1 MPPFDVFYPTFM
13 PLIGHPE
20 LVGNPRY
27 TMKSITENK
36 LHGEFIALIDA
47 AFVEKTAAEWV
58 EILTKADIPHSVAQ
72 VWEEV
77 LEDPQAWAI
86 GAFENMKYLTGER
99 AMVNIP
105 VKIKGAEKREVR
117 PRPVPGRAQRADHQG
132 SRLHRRAA
140 EGPPRPQR
148 LQHMGRPPRKVR
160 RQPQGRKELLIQAA
174 ITRPPENSEGR
185 VYLYCT

>member
-36 LHGEFIALIDA
+36 LHGEFIALIDE
-47 AFVEKTAAEWV
+47 AFALKTAAEWV

-77 LEDPQAWAI
+77 LEDKQAWAI
-86 GAFENMKYLTGER
+86 GAFENLKYLTGER

-105 VKIKGAEKREVR
+105 VKLKASEKKKYARGPFLGEHSEKIVKGLGYTDEQLKDLHTRNIFSTWDDLREKCGGNLKDET
-117 PRPVPGRAQRADHQG
+117 
-132 SRLHRRAA
+132 S
-140 EGPPRPQR
+140 
-148 LQHMGRPPRKVR
+148 
-160 RQPQGRKELLIQAA
+160 
-174 ITRPPENSEGR
+174 
-185 VYLYCT
+185 Y